1 MSEPIKSESN
11 KKKALMN
18 LMIRN
23 HVKENVLKS
32 ATPKTV
38 VSEQDH
44 FADYKF
50 SKGVTVAISY
60 SDGGY
65 PGQVE
70 EVLDYREVPT
80 SFKFKANCVS
90 LACKR

>member
-11 KKKALMN
+11 KKKGIN
-18 LMIRN
+18 EPYDSKSCKR
-23 HVKENVLKS
+23 KCTKS

-60 SDGGY
+60 SDGWY